1 MSTKICSCIL
11 TNHWQKNLWEGE
23 SAFLSLGEFL
33 RLKKIILMFCG
44 LHLSWSYSSVFSWS
58 LFGCRQIDHVECIS
72 TAYGENETSQT
83 KWKTCLDEV
92 TGNNMISKNPTFIFY
107 HCRSLNFCECVA
119 VFVESLFHCFGFCVH
134 LPEQVQK
141 FACCL
146 FVCLNRWSSFPPQI
160 NLNHFARRQN
170 RISQR
175 TKQVFQGTLQHG
187 QTVFYSFLRNQI

>member
-23 SAFLSLGEFL
+23 SAFLSVGEFL

-92 TGNNMISKNPTFIFY
+92 SSNNMISKNPTFIFY
-107 HCRSLNFCECVA
+107 HCRSLKVLRVCCCVCLNP
-119 VFVESLFHCFGFCVH
+119 FLLFWFLWLFAWS
-134 LPEQVQK
+134 PEQVK
-141 FACCL
+141 
-146 FVCLNRWSSFPPQI
+146 
-160 NLNHFARRQN
+160 
-170 RISQR
+170 
-175 TKQVFQGTLQHG
+175 K
-187 QTVFYSFLRNQI
+187 